1 MQRLLCTSY
10 FEDNGRKAAEVQK
23 IPGWRWTGFDSVWH
37 RHDNRIYESYDN
49 KWNTSLGDGIHDWMK
64 NEERS
69 PICFWNLLDA
79 FGIYMSMYLSPEK
92 NNVVRDFC
100 ERIPQTIEMA
110 PSPMA
115 TPGYRPVDRLAEPA
129 FPWPMELSYRF
140 WNYVQQTFTAA
151 VQQNT
156 WPGWEVC

>member
-1 MQRLLCTSY
+1 MERLLCTSY
-10 FEDNGRKAAEVQK
+10 FEENGRKAAEVQK
-23 IPGWRWTGFDSVWH
+23 IPVWH
-37 RHDNRIYESYDN
+37 RHDNRISMNHMTITEILRWGTAYMTG
-49 KWNTSLGDGIHDWMK
+49 WRMK
-64 NEERS
+64 NA
-69 PICFWNLLDA
+69 LQYA
-79 FGIYMSMYLSPEK
+79 FGIFWMLLASTCIYPQKKTSYYVH
-92 NNVVRDFC
+92 VVRDFC